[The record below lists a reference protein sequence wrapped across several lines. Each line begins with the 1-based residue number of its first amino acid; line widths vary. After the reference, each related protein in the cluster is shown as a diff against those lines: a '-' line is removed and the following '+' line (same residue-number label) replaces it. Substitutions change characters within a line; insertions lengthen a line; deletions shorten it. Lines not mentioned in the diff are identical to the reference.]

1 MKKLKEKW
9 GIKSNFQ
16 LVIIFIVFAVTGS
29 SSLVVSQPILDYIG
43 LNKGTINSWIYEPLR
58 LILIFPVYQVL
69 ILIFGALFGQF
80 NFFWNLEK
88 KMLSRIGIKIFDN

>member
-16 LVIIFIVFAVTGS
+16 LIIIFIVFAVTGS

-43 LNKGTINSWIYEPLR
+43 FNKGTLNSWIYEPLR

-69 ILIFGALFGQF
+69 ILIFGAIFQDMLYLHRVLFYSQH
-80 NFFWNLEK
+80 
-88 KMLSRIGIKIFDN
+88 KILVD

>member
-1 MKKLKEKW
+1 MKKLKKKW

-16 LVIIFIVFAVTGS
+16 LIIIFIVFAVTGS

-69 ILIFGALFGQF
+69 ILIFGAIFGQF
-80 NFFWNLEK
+80 KFFWNLEK